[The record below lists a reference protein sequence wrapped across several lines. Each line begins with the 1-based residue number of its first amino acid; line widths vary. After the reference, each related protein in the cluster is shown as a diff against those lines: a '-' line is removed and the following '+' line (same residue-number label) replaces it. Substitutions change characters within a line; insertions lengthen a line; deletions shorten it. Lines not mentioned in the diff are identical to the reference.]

1 MQKPNKTLQSLG
13 IDSSWTLFL
22 DRDGVI
28 NTHAEG
34 YVSDIKN
41 FIFIDGVLEAIK
53 KLSALFGRIIVVTN
67 QQGIGKKL
75 MTVEELDV
83 VHQHMLYTI
92 KKHDGKIDKIYFAPQ
107 LESENSRY
115 RKPNTGMALQ
125 AKQDFPEINFS
136 KSVVV
141 GDSISDMQLGKNIRA
156 YTVYVGKFLP
166 EYDPKLIDYQFNS
179 LYQFSQELFATN
191 TFLPL

>member
-1 MQKPNKTLQSLG
+1 MQKPKKTLESLC

-28 NTHAEG
+28 NVHAEG
-34 YVSDIKN
+34 YVSNIKD
-41 FIFIDGVLEAIK
+41 FMFIDGVLEAIK
-53 KLSALFGRIIVVTN
+53 QLSALFGRIIVVTN

-75 MTVEELDV
+75 MTIVQLDI
-83 VHQHMLYTI
+83 VHQYMLTSVE
-92 KKHDGKIDKIYFAPQ
+92 KHGGKIDNIYFAPQ
-107 LESENSRY
+107 LESENSIY

-136 KSVVV
+136 KSIVV
-141 GDSISDMQLGKNIRA
+141 GDSVSDMQLGKNIGA
-156 YTVYVGKFLP
+156 YTVYVGKPLA

-179 LYQFSQELFATN
+179 LYEFSQELFKTN